1 MLTTNSKGR
10 ILSHT
15 GLHLEPMKRIPWKL
29 LLWLV
34 GLGPLLG
41 LAGLVGL
48 ARLGDLPE
56 TEALAN
62 PKTDFA
68 TRVYSFDGK
77 VLGRYYTENRSDA
90 RFETLPPHL
99 VEALTST
106 EDARFYDHSG
116 IDFIGLARAIAYMGK
131 RGGGSTVTQQLAKL
145 LFTDKYET
153 TSFFERA
160 VLQKPKEWIIASRL
174 ERHYTKEEIVAL
186 YLNRYDFIN
195 QAVGIESAANVYFNK
210 PASELNVQESAML
223 VGMLKNSALY
233 NPLRRP
239 ELVRDRRNVVLAQM
253 VKYDHLEAE
262 TADSLQ
268 ALPLGLQFQRV
279 SHDEGAA
286 PYFRE
291 TLRAELKRML
301 AEKDDDGAYVLAKAD
316 GSAYDIYRDGLR
328 VITTIDS
335 RMQAYAESAVH
346 RHLAGELQES
356 FERDLRERPED
367 VAPFFEDIEP
377 EARQAILD
385 VAMRDSDRYKKGV
398 GKLCPSCNRPGY
410 YIESI
415 VLDDGRDGFKC
426 GSDKGGCGHV
436 WHAHTDKEMRDIF
449 KRPVAMKVFSHQGA
463 VDTVLSPLDSILHR
477 KAILH
482 AGLVS
487 VEPATGHIKA
497 WVGGIDYKH
506 FQYDN
511 VGQSRRQVGSTF
523 KPFVYATALRL
534 GAEPCDEFPNQK
546 TCIDLPRGSD
556 PPRWCPDNSDE
567 DYGEMVTLEYALA
580 NSMNTVTAKLIKDYG
595 TRRVIDL
602 AHALGIESDIPNVPS
617 IALGV
622 AQLTLRELVSANAS
636 LVNHGVYVQPTFIA
650 RIEDRYGNAIY
661 EPNQEIR
668 QGLDDRTAYQVIQMM
683 KGVVD
688 GAWNEEKAKRMG
700 TGIRLRY
707 DSEARD
713 YDGIRA
719 PMAGKTG
726 TTQNNTDGWFMG
738 LTPDL
743 VTGVWVGAQD
753 PTVRF
758 STTRLGQ
765 GANTGLPIYGFF
777 MKDVYADETLAVSQE
792 DFARPESIGGDT
804 LTCREIGELRG
815 PTFDPLDDDDLF
827 N

>member
-1 MLTTNSKGR
+1 
-10 ILSHT
+10 
-15 GLHLEPMKRIPWKL
+15 MKRIPWKL

-48 ARLGDLPE
+48 ARMGDLPE

-106 EDARFYDHSG
+106 EDARFYDHAG

-160 VLQKPKEWIIASRL
+160 VLQKPKEWIIATRL

-253 VKYDHLEAE
+253 VKYDHLEPE
-262 TADSLQ
+262 VADSLQ

-301 AEKDDDGAYVLAKAD
+301 AEKDEDDAYVLAKAD

-356 FERDLRERPED
+356 FERDLRDRPKN

-377 EARQAILD
+377 EARKAIVD

-398 GKLCPSCNRPGY
+398 GKLCPACNRPGY

-415 VLDDGRDGFKC
+415 AMDDGRDGFKC
-426 GSDKGGCGHV
+426 GSEKGGCGHV

-449 KRPVAMKVFSHQGA
+449 KRPVAMKIFSHKGA

-636 LVNHGVYVQPTFIA
+636 LVNQGVYVQPTFIA

-661 EPNQEIR
+661 EPKQEIR

-707 DSEARD
+707 DSDARD

-753 PTVRF
+753 PTVR
-758 STTRLGQ
+758 
-765 GANTGLPIYGFF
+765 
-777 MKDVYADETLAVSQE
+777 
-792 DFARPESIGGDT
+792 
-804 LTCREIGELRG
+804 
-815 PTFDPLDDDDLF
+815 
-827 N
+827 

>member
-1 MLTTNSKGR
+1 
-10 ILSHT
+10 
-15 GLHLEPMKRIPWKL
+15 MKRIPWKL

-48 ARLGDLPE
+48 ARIGDLPQ

-106 EDARFYDHSG
+106 EDARFYDHAG

-160 VLQKPKEWIIASRL
+160 VLQKPKEWIIATRL

-253 VKYDHLEAE
+253 VKYDHLEPE
-262 TADSLQ
+262 VADSLQ

-301 AEKDDDGAYVLAKAD
+301 AAKDEDDAFVLAKAD

-356 FERDLRERPED
+356 FERDLRDRPKN
-367 VAPFFEDIEP
+367 VAPFFEDIDP
-377 EARQAILD
+377 KARQAILD

-398 GKLCPSCNRPGY
+398 GKLCPACNRPGF

-415 VLDDGRDGFKC
+415 VTDDGRDGFKC
-426 GSDKGGCGHV
+426 GSEKGGCGHV
-436 WHAHTDKEMRDIF
+436 WHAHSDKELRDIF

-463 VDTVLSPLDSILHR
+463 VDTVLSPMDSILHR
-477 KAILH
+477 KSILH

-636 LVNHGVYVQPTFIA
+636 LVNQGVYVEPTFIA

-661 EPNQEIR
+661 EPKQDIR

-688 GAWNEEKAKRMG
+688 GAWNEEKEKRMG

-707 DSEARD
+707 DSDARD
-713 YDGIRA
+713 YDGIRV

-758 STTRLGQ
+758 SSTRLGQ

-777 MKDVYADETLAVSQE
+777 MKDVYADESLDVSQA

>member
-1 MLTTNSKGR
+1 
-10 ILSHT
+10 
-15 GLHLEPMKRIPWKL
+15 MKRIPWKL

-41 LAGLVGL
+41 LGGLVML
-48 ARLGDLPE
+48 ARLGELPD

-68 TRVYSFDGK
+68 TRVYSMDGK

-99 VEALTST
+99 VAALVST
-106 EDARFYDHSG
+106 EDARYHEHAG

-131 RGGGSTVTQQLAKL
+131 RGGGSTITQQLAKL
-145 LFTDKYET
+145 LFTDQYET

-174 ERHYTKEEIVAL
+174 ERHYTKEEIIAL

-233 NPLRRP
+233 NPLRRA
-239 ELVRDRRNVVLAQM
+239 ELVQERRNVVLSQM
-253 VKYDHLEAE
+253 AKYGHLAAA

-268 ALPLGLQFQRV
+268 SQPLGLQFQRV

-301 AEKDDDGAYVLAKAD
+301 AEKGEDGNFVLAKAD

-335 RMQAYAESAVH
+335 RMQDHAENAVH
-346 RHLAGELQES
+346 RHLAGELQAS
-356 FERDLRERPED
+356 FERDLSERPDE
-367 VAPFFEDIEP
+367 VAPFFEEIEP
-377 EARQAILD
+377 EARQAIID

-410 YIESI
+410 YIGSTTMAN
-415 VLDDGRDGFKC
+415 GRTGHVC
-426 GSDKGGCGHV
+426 NAEKGGCGHT
-436 WHAHTDKEMRDIF
+436 WLARTDEEMRRVF
-449 KRPVAMKVFSHQGA
+449 EKPVSMKVFSHKGA

-477 KAILH
+477 KTILH

-487 VEPATGHIKA
+487 MEPATGHIKA
-497 WVGGIDYKH
+497 WVGGIDFKH
-506 FQYDN
+506 FKYDN

-546 TCIDLPRGSD
+546 TCIDLPPGSD

-622 AQLTLRELVSANAS
+622 AQLTLRELVCANAS
-636 LVNHGVYVQPTFIA
+636 LVNQGVYVEPTFIA
-650 RIEDRYGNAIY
+650 RIEDRFGNPIY
-661 EPNQEIR
+661 EPVQDIR
-668 QGLDDRTAYQVIQMM
+668 EGLDDRTAYQVIQMM

-688 GAWNEEKAKRMG
+688 GAWNEEKGKKMG
-700 TGIRLRY
+700 TGIRIRY
-707 DSEARD
+707 DSDARD
-713 YDGIRA
+713 YDGIRV

-777 MKDVYADETLAVSQE
+777 MKDVYADESLAVSQE
-792 DFARPESIGGDT
+792 DFLRPESIGGDT
-804 LTCREIGELRG
+804 LTCKEIGELRG

>member
-1 MLTTNSKGR
+1 
-10 ILSHT
+10 
-15 GLHLEPMKRIPWKL
+15 MKRIPWNL

-48 ARLGDLPE
+48 ARMGDLPE

-90 RFETLPPHL
+90 RFETLPSHL

-106 EDARFYDHSG
+106 EDARFYDHAG

-160 VLQKPKEWIIASRL
+160 VLQKPKEWIIATRL

-253 VKYDHLEAE
+253 VKYDHLEPE
-262 TADSLQ
+262 VADSLQ

-301 AEKDDDGAYVLAKAD
+301 AEKDEDDAYVLAKAD

-356 FERDLRERPED
+356 FERDLRDRPKD
-367 VAPFFEDIEP
+367 VAPFFEDIDP

-398 GKLCPSCNRPGY
+398 GKLCPACNRPGY
-410 YIESI
+410 YIASI
-415 VLDDGRDGFKC
+415 VMDDGRDGFKC
-426 GSDKGGCGHV
+426 GSEKGGCGHV

-449 KRPVAMKVFSHQGA
+449 KRPVAMKVFSHQGV
-463 VDTVLSPLDSILHR
+463 VDTLLSPLDSILHR

-636 LVNHGVYVQPTFIA
+636 LVNQGVYVQPTFIA

-661 EPNQEIR
+661 EPKQEIR

-707 DSEARD
+707 DSDARD

-758 STTRLGQ
+758 SSTRLGQ

-777 MKDVYADETLAVSQE
+777 MKDVYADETLAVSQA

>member
-1 MLTTNSKGR
+1 
-10 ILSHT
+10 
-15 GLHLEPMKRIPWKL
+15 MKRIPWKL

-41 LAGLVGL
+41 LAGLVML

-68 TRVYSFDGK
+68 TRVYSMDGK

-90 RFETLPPHL
+90 RFENLPPHL
-99 VEALTST
+99 VDALMST
-106 EDARFYDHSG
+106 EDARFYDHAG
-116 IDFIGLARAIAYMGK
+116 IDFIGLARAIAFMGK

-145 LFTDKYET
+145 LFTDQYET

-174 ERHYTKEEIVAL
+174 ERHYTKQEIIAL
-186 YLNRYDFIN
+186 YFNRYDFIN

-239 ELVRDRRNVVLAQM
+239 ELVQNRRNVVLSQM
-253 VKYDHLEAE
+253 AKYGHLDAAF
-262 TADSLQ
+262 ADSLQ
-268 ALPLGLQFQRV
+268 TQPLGLQFQRV

-291 TLRAELKRML
+291 TLRAKLKKML
-301 AEKDDDGAYVLAKAD
+301 AEKNEDGDHVLAKAD

-335 RMQAYAESAVH
+335 RMQEYAERAVH
-346 RHLAGELQES
+346 RHLAGELQAS
-356 FERDLRERPED
+356 FERDLRDRPEEA
-367 VAPFFEDIEP
+367 APFFEDIEP
-377 EARQAILD
+377 EVRQAIID
-385 VAMRDSDRYKKGV
+385 VAMRDSDRYKKGI
-398 GKLCPSCNRPGY
+398 GKLCPSCNRPGF
-410 YIESI
+410 YITSTT
-415 VLDDGRDGFKC
+415 LADGRAEYQCNGE
-426 GSDKGGCGHV
+426 KGGCGHTWLV
-436 WHAHTDKEMRDIF
+436 RTDKEMRRVFDE
-449 KRPVAMKVFSHQGA
+449 PMAMTVFSHQGA

-487 VEPATGHIKA
+487 MEPTTGHIKA
-497 WVGGIDYKH
+497 WVGGIDFKH

-546 TCIDLPRGSD
+546 TCIDLPPGSD

-602 AHALGIESDIPNVPS
+602 ARALGIKSNIPNVPS

-636 LVNHGVYVQPTFIA
+636 LVNQGVYVEPTFIA
-650 RIEDRYGNAIY
+650 RIEDRFGNPIY
-661 EPNQEIR
+661 EPVQEIR
-668 QGLDDRTAYQVIQMM
+668 QGLDERTAYRVIQMM

-688 GAWNEEKAKRMG
+688 GAWNEEKGKKMG
-700 TGIRLRY
+700 TGIRIRY
-707 DSEARD
+707 DSDARD
-713 YDGIRA
+713 YDGIRV

-777 MKDVYADETLAVSQE
+777 MKDVYADEELGVSQE
-792 DFARPESIGGDT
+792 DFLRPESIGGDT
-804 LTCREIGELRG
+804 LTCKEIGELRG

>member
-1 MLTTNSKGR
+1 
-10 ILSHT
+10 
-15 GLHLEPMKRIPWKL
+15 MKRIPWKL

-48 ARLGDLPE
+48 ARMGDLPE

-99 VEALTST
+99 VDALTST

-145 LFTDKYET
+145 LFTDQYET

-253 VKYDHLEAE
+253 VKYNHLEPEA
-262 TADSLQ
+262 ADSLQ
-268 ALPLGLQFQRV
+268 GLPLGLQFQRV

-301 AEKDDDGAYVLAKAD
+301 ADKDEDGQYVLAKAD

-335 RMQAYAESAVH
+335 RMQAYAENAVH

-356 FERDLRERPED
+356 FELDLRERPEE

-377 EARQAILD
+377 EVRQAIID

-398 GKLCPSCNRPGY
+398 GKLCPACNRPGY

-415 VLDDGRDGFKC
+415 VMNDGHDGFKC
-426 GSDKGGCGHV
+426 GSEKGGAATFGAPTPTRNCG
-436 WHAHTDKEMRDIF
+436 RC
-449 KRPVAMKVFSHQGA
+449 S
-463 VDTVLSPLDSILHR
+463 S
-477 KAILH
+477 
-482 AGLVS
+482 
-487 VEPATGHIKA
+487 
-497 WVGGIDYKH
+497 
-506 FQYDN
+506 
-511 VGQSRRQVGSTF
+511 
-523 KPFVYATALRL
+523 
-534 GAEPCDEFPNQK
+534 
-546 TCIDLPRGSD
+546 
-556 PPRWCPDNSDE
+556 
-567 DYGEMVTLEYALA
+567 
-580 NSMNTVTAKLIKDYG
+580 
-595 TRRVIDL
+595 
-602 AHALGIESDIPNVPS
+602 
-617 IALGV
+617 
-622 AQLTLRELVSANAS
+622 S
-636 LVNHGVYVQPTFIA
+636 LWT
-650 RIEDRYGNAIY
+650 
-661 EPNQEIR
+661 
-668 QGLDDRTAYQVIQMM
+668 
-683 KGVVD
+683 
-688 GAWNEEKAKRMG
+688 
-700 TGIRLRY
+700 
-707 DSEARD
+707 
-713 YDGIRA
+713 
-719 PMAGKTG
+719 
-726 TTQNNTDGWFMG
+726 
-738 LTPDL
+738 
-743 VTGVWVGAQD
+743 
-753 PTVRF
+753 
-758 STTRLGQ
+758 
-765 GANTGLPIYGFF
+765 
-777 MKDVYADETLAVSQE
+777 
-792 DFARPESIGGDT
+792 
-804 LTCREIGELRG
+804 
-815 PTFDPLDDDDLF
+815 
-827 N
+827 

>member
-1 MLTTNSKGR
+1 
-10 ILSHT
+10 
-15 GLHLEPMKRIPWKL
+15 MKRIPWKL

-41 LAGLVGL
+41 LAGLVML

-68 TRVYSFDGK
+68 TRVYSLDGQI
-77 VLGRYYTENRSDA
+77 LGRYYTENRSDA

-99 VEALTST
+99 VEALVST

-116 IDFIGLARAIAYMGK
+116 IDFIGLARAVAFMGK

-195 QAVGIESAANVYFNK
+195 QAVGVESAANVYFNK
-210 PASELNVQESAML
+210 PAQSLNVEESAML

-233 NPLRRP
+233 NPVRRP
-239 ELVRDRRNVVLAQM
+239 ELVQNRRNVVLGQM
-253 VKYDHLEAE
+253 VKYGHLEAAD
-262 TADSLQ
+262 ADSLKS
-268 ALPLGLQFQRV
+268 LPLGLQFQRV

-291 TLRAELKRML
+291 TLRAELKELL
-301 AEKDDDGAYVLAKAD
+301 AEKEESGAYALAKAD
-316 GSAYDIYRDGLR
+316 GSPYDIYRDGLR
-328 VITTIDS
+328 VVTTLDS
-335 RMQAYAESAVH
+335 RMQDHAEKAVH
-346 RHLAGELQES
+346 RHLAGELQAS
-356 FERDLRERPED
+356 FERDIAERPAE
-367 VAPFFEDIEP
+367 VTPFFEEINP

-385 VAMRDSDRYKKGV
+385 VAMRDSDRYKKGI
-398 GKLCPSCNRPGY
+398 GKLCPSCNRPGF
-410 YIESI
+410 YIRPTT
-415 VLDDGRDGFKC
+415 LPDGDSGHLC
-426 GSDKGGCGHV
+426 STEKGGCGHA
-436 WHAHTDKEMRDIF
+436 WRARTDAELRTIF
-449 KRPVAMKVFSHQGA
+449 DRPVPTRVFSHQGD
-463 VDTVLSPLDSILHR
+463 VDTVLSPMDSILHR

-487 VEPATGHIKA
+487 IEPATGHIKA
-497 WVGGIDYKH
+497 WVGGIDFKQ
-506 FQYDN
+506 FKYDN

-546 TCIDLPRGSD
+546 TCIDLPPGSD

-595 TRRVIDL
+595 TKRVIDL
-602 AHALGIESDIPNVPS
+602 AHALGVESRIPNVPS

-636 LVNHGVYVQPTFIA
+636 LVNHGVHVEPTFIA
-650 RIEDRYGNAIY
+650 RIEDRFGNPIY
-661 EPNQEIR
+661 EPVQEIR
-668 QGLDDRTAYQVIQMM
+668 QGLDDRNAYRVLQMM

-688 GAWNEEKAKRMG
+688 GAWNEESQKRRG
-700 TGIRLRY
+700 TGVRLRY
-707 DSEARD
+707 DSDARA
-713 YDGIRA
+713 YDGIRV

-765 GANTGLPIYGFF
+765 GANTALPIYGFF
-777 MKDVYADETLAVSQE
+777 MKDVYADASLEVSQE
-792 DFARPESIGGDT
+792 DFTRPESIGGDT
-804 LTCREIGELRG
+804 LTCKQVAELRG
-815 PTFDPLDDDDLF
+815 PTFDPLDDEDLF

>member
-1 MLTTNSKGR
+1 
-10 ILSHT
+10 
-15 GLHLEPMKRIPWKL
+15 MKRIPWKL

-41 LAGLVGL
+41 LAGLVML

-62 PKTDFA
+62 PKTDLA
-68 TRVYSFDGK
+68 TRVYSMDGK

-90 RFETLPPHL
+90 RFENLPPHL
-99 VEALTST
+99 VNALIST
-106 EDARFYDHSG
+106 EDARFYDHAG
-116 IDFIGLARAIAYMGK
+116 IDFIGLARAIAFMGK

-145 LFTDKYET
+145 LFTDQYET

-174 ERHYTKEEIVAL
+174 ERHYTKQEIIAL
-186 YLNRYDFIN
+186 YFNRYDFIN

-239 ELVRDRRNVVLAQM
+239 ELVQNRRNVVLSQM
-253 VKYDHLEAE
+253 AKYGHLDAAW
-262 TADSLQ
+262 ADSLQ
-268 ALPLGLQFQRV
+268 AQPLGLQFQRV

-291 TLRAELKRML
+291 TLRARLKGML
-301 AEKDDDGAYVLAKAD
+301 AEKDEDGDYVLAKAD

-335 RMQAYAESAVH
+335 RMQGYAENAVH
-346 RHLAGELQES
+346 RHLAGELQAS
-356 FERDLRERPED
+356 FERDLRGRPAE

-377 EARQAILD
+377 EARQAIID
-385 VAMRDSDRYKKGV
+385 VAMRDSDRYKKGI
-398 GKLCPSCNRPGY
+398 GKLCPSCNRPGF
-410 YIESI
+410 YITSTT
-415 VLDDGRDGFKC
+415 LADGRAGHQC
-426 GSDKGGCGHV
+426 TSEKGGCGHT
-436 WHAHTDKEMRDIF
+436 WLARTDQEMRRAFD
-449 KRPVAMKVFSHQGA
+449 KPVPMKVFSHQGA

-497 WVGGIDYKH
+497 WVGGIDFKH

-546 TCIDLPRGSD
+546 TCIDLPPGSD

-636 LVNHGVYVQPTFIA
+636 LVNQGVYVEPTFIA
-650 RIEDRYGNAIY
+650 RIEDRFGNPIY
-661 EPNQEIR
+661 EPVQEIR
-668 QGLDDRTAYQVIQMM
+668 QGLDDRTAYQVLQMM

-688 GAWNEEKAKRMG
+688 GAWNEEKGKKMG
-700 TGIRLRY
+700 TGIRIRY
-707 DSEARD
+707 DSDKRD
-713 YDGIRA
+713 YDGIRV

-777 MKDVYADETLAVSQE
+777 MKDVYADEELAVSQE
-792 DFARPESIGGDT
+792 DFLRPESIGGDT
-804 LTCREIGELRG
+804 LTCKEIGELRG

>member
-1 MLTTNSKGR
+1 
-10 ILSHT
+10 
-15 GLHLEPMKRIPWKL
+15 MKRIPWKL
-29 LLWLV
+29 LFWLV

-41 LAGLVGL
+41 LAGLVML

-68 TRVYSFDGK
+68 TRVYSMDGK

-90 RFETLPPHL
+90 RFENLPPHL
-99 VEALTST
+99 VDALIST
-106 EDARFYDHSG
+106 EDARFYDHAG
-116 IDFIGLARAIAYMGK
+116 IDFIGLARAIAFMGK

-145 LFTDKYET
+145 LFTDQYET

-174 ERHYTKEEIVAL
+174 ERHYTKQEIIAL
-186 YLNRYDFIN
+186 YFNRYDFIN

-239 ELVRDRRNVVLAQM
+239 ELVQNRRNVVLSQM
-253 VKYDHLEAE
+253 VKYGHLDADL
-262 TADSLQ
+262 ADSLQ
-268 ALPLGLQFQRV
+268 AQPLGLQFQRV

-291 TLRAELKRML
+291 TLRAELKEML
-301 AEKDDDGAYVLAKAD
+301 AEKDEDGDYVLAKAD

-335 RMQAYAESAVH
+335 RMQNYAENAVH
-346 RHLAGELQES
+346 RHLAGELQAS
-356 FERDLRERPED
+356 FERDLRDRPAE

-377 EARQAILD
+377 EARQAIID
-385 VAMRDSDRYKKGV
+385 VAMRDSDRYKKGL

-410 YIESI
+410 YITATT
-415 VLDDGRDGFKC
+415 LADGRAGHEC
-426 GSDKGGCGHV
+426 NTEKGGCGHT
-436 WHAHTDKEMRDIF
+436 WTALTDKEMRRVF
-449 KRPVAMKVFSHQGA
+449 AKPAAMKVFSHQGA

-497 WVGGIDYKH
+497 WVGGIDFKH

-546 TCIDLPRGSD
+546 TCIDLPPGSD

-636 LVNHGVYVQPTFIA
+636 LVNQGVYVEPTFIA
-650 RIEDRYGNAIY
+650 RIEDRFGNPIY
-661 EPNQEIR
+661 EPVQEIR

-688 GAWNEEKAKRMG
+688 GAWNEEKGKKMG
-700 TGIRLRY
+700 TGIRIRY
-707 DSEARD
+707 DSDKRD
-713 YDGIRA
+713 YDGIRV

-777 MKDVYADETLAVSQE
+777 MKDVYADEELAVSQE
-792 DFARPESIGGDT
+792 DFLRPESIGGDT
-804 LTCREIGELRG
+804 LTCKEIGELRG

>member
-1 MLTTNSKGR
+1 
-10 ILSHT
+10 
-15 GLHLEPMKRIPWKL
+15 MKRIPWKL

-41 LAGLVGL
+41 LGALVML

-68 TRVYSFDGK
+68 TRVYSMDGK

-90 RFETLPPHL
+90 RYESLPPHL
-99 VEALTST
+99 VDALVST
-106 EDARFYDHSG
+106 EDARFYNHAG
-116 IDFIGLARAIAYMGK
+116 IDFIGLARAIAFMGK

-145 LFTDKYET
+145 LFTDQYET

-174 ERHYTKEEIVAL
+174 ERHYTKQEIIAL

-210 PASELNVQESAML
+210 PASDLNVQESAML
-223 VGMLKNSALY
+223 VGMLKNSALF

-239 ELVRDRRNVVLAQM
+239 ELVQNRRNVVLSQM
-253 VKYDHLEAE
+253 AKYGHLAD
-262 TADSLQ
+262 AVSDSLQ

-291 TLRAELKRML
+291 TLRAELKEML
-301 AEKDDDGAYVLAKAD
+301 AEKDANGKYVLAKAD

-335 RMQAYAESAVH
+335 RMQAYAENAVH
-346 RHLAGELQES
+346 RHLADELQAS
-356 FERDLRERPED
+356 FERDLRDRPKN
-367 VAPFFEDIEP
+367 VAPFFEDIDP
-377 EARQAILD
+377 DARQAILD

-398 GKLCPSCNRPGY
+398 GKLCPSCNRPGF
-410 YIESI
+410 YITSTTLE
-415 VLDDGRDGFKC
+415 DGRSGHEC
-426 GSDKGGCGHV
+426 NGEKGGCGHT
-436 WHAHTDKEMRDIF
+436 WLAQSDKELRGVF
-449 KRPVAMKVFSHQGA
+449 KEPVAMKVFSHRGA
-463 VDTVLSPLDSILHR
+463 VDTVLSPMDSILHR

-487 VEPATGHIKA
+487 MEPATGHIKA
-497 WVGGIDYKH
+497 WVGGIDFKH

-546 TCIDLPRGSD
+546 TCIDLPPGSD

-567 DYGEMVTLEYALA
+567 EYGEMVTLEYALA

-622 AQLTLRELVSANAS
+622 AQLTLRELVSANSS
-636 LVNHGVYVQPTFIA
+636 LVNQGVYVEPTFIA
-650 RIEDRYGNAIY
+650 RIEDRFGNPIY
-661 EPNQEIR
+661 EPVQEIR
-668 QGLDDRTAYQVIQMM
+668 QGLDDRTAYRVVQMM

-688 GAWNEEKAKRMG
+688 GAWNEEKGKKMG
-700 TGIRLRY
+700 TGIRIRY
-707 DSEARD
+707 DSDKRD
-713 YDGIRA
+713 YDGIRV

-777 MKDVYADETLAVSQE
+777 MKDVYADESLAVSQE
-792 DFARPESIGGDT
+792 DFTRPESIGGDT
-804 LTCREIGELRG
+804 LTCKEIGELRG

>member
-1 MLTTNSKGR
+1 
-10 ILSHT
+10 
-15 GLHLEPMKRIPWKL
+15 MKRIPWKL

-48 ARLGDLPE
+48 ARMGDLPE

-68 TRVYSFDGK
+68 TRVYYFDGK

-106 EDARFYDHSG
+106 EDARFYDHAG

-160 VLQKPKEWIIASRL
+160 VLQKPKEWIIATRL

-253 VKYDHLEAE
+253 VKYDHLEPE
-262 TADSLQ
+262 VADSLQ

-301 AEKDDDGAYVLAKAD
+301 AEKDEDDAYVLAKAD

-356 FERDLRERPED
+356 FERDLRDRPKD
-367 VAPFFEDIEP
+367 VATFFEDIDP

-398 GKLCPSCNRPGY
+398 GKLCPACNRPGY
-410 YIESI
+410 YIASI
-415 VLDDGRDGFKC
+415 VMDDGRDGFKC
-426 GSDKGGCGHV
+426 GSEKGGCGHV

-449 KRPVAMKVFSHQGA
+449 KRPVAMKVFTHQGA

-636 LVNHGVYVQPTFIA
+636 LVNQGVYVQPTFIA

-661 EPNQEIR
+661 EPKQEIR

-707 DSEARD
+707 DSDARD

-777 MKDVYADETLAVSQE
+777 MKDVYADETLAVSQA

>member
-1 MLTTNSKGR
+1 
-10 ILSHT
+10 
-15 GLHLEPMKRIPWKL
+15 MKRIPWKL

-48 ARLGDLPE
+48 ARMGDLPE

-99 VEALTST
+99 VDALTST

-145 LFTDKYET
+145 LFTDQYET

-253 VKYDHLEAE
+253 VKYNHLEPEA
-262 TADSLQ
+262 ADSLQ
-268 ALPLGLQFQRV
+268 GLPLGLQFQRV

-301 AEKDDDGAYVLAKAD
+301 ADKDEDGQYVLAKAD

-335 RMQAYAESAVH
+335 RMQAYAENAVH

-356 FERDLRERPED
+356 FELDLRERPEE

-377 EARQAILD
+377 EVRQAIID

-398 GKLCPSCNRPGY
+398 GKLCPACNRPGY

-415 VLDDGRDGFKC
+415 VIDDGHDGFKC

-436 WHAHTDKEMRDIF
+436 WRAHTDKELREMF
-449 KRPVAMKVFSHQGA
+449 KQPVDMKVFSHQGA

-534 GAEPCDEFPNQK
+534 GADPCDEFPNQK

-636 LVNHGVYVQPTFIA
+636 FVNQGVYVEPTFIA

-661 EPNQEIR
+661 EPKQEIR
-668 QGLDDRTAYQVIQMM
+668 QGLDDRTAYQVVQMM

-688 GAWNEEKAKRMG
+688 GAWNEEKAKKMG
-700 TGIRLRY
+700 TGIRIRY
-707 DSEARD
+707 DSDARD

-777 MKDVYADETLAVSQE
+777 MKDVYADESLAISQE
-792 DFARPESIGGDT
+792 DFARPESVGGDT

>member
-1 MLTTNSKGR
+1 
-10 ILSHT
+10 
-15 GLHLEPMKRIPWKL
+15 MKRIPWKL

-48 ARLGDLPE
+48 ARMGDLPE

-99 VEALTST
+99 VDALTST

-253 VKYDHLEAE
+253 VKYNHLEPQL
-262 TADSLQ
+262 ADSLQ
-268 ALPLGLQFQRV
+268 GLPLGLQFQRV

-301 AEKDDDGAYVLAKAD
+301 ADKDEDGQYVLAKAD

-335 RMQAYAESAVH
+335 RMQAYAENAVH

-356 FERDLRERPED
+356 FELDLRERPEE

-377 EARQAILD
+377 EVRQAIID

-398 GKLCPSCNRPGY
+398 GKLCPACNRPGY

-415 VLDDGRDGFKC
+415 VMNDGHDGFKC

-436 WHAHTDKEMRDIF
+436 WRAHTDKELREMF
-449 KRPVAMKVFSHQGA
+449 KQPVDMKVFSHQGA

-534 GAEPCDEFPNQK
+534 GADPCDEFPNQK

-636 LVNHGVYVQPTFIA
+636 FVNQGVYVEPTFIA

-661 EPNQEIR
+661 EPKQEIR
-668 QGLDDRTAYQVIQMM
+668 QGLDDRTAYQVVQMM

-688 GAWNEEKAKRMG
+688 GAWNEEKAKKMG
-700 TGIRLRY
+700 TGIRIRY
-707 DSEARD
+707 DSDARD

-777 MKDVYADETLAVSQE
+777 MKDVYADESLAISQE

>member
-1 MLTTNSKGR
+1 
-10 ILSHT
+10 
-15 GLHLEPMKRIPWKL
+15 MKRIPWKL

-41 LAGLVGL
+41 LAGLVML

-68 TRVYSFDGK
+68 TRVYSMDGK

-90 RFETLPPHL
+90 RFENLPPHL
-99 VEALTST
+99 VDALMST
-106 EDARFYDHSG
+106 EDARFYDHAG
-116 IDFIGLARAIAYMGK
+116 IDFIGLARAIAFMGK

-145 LFTDKYET
+145 LFTDQYET

-174 ERHYTKEEIVAL
+174 ERHYTKQEIIAL
-186 YLNRYDFIN
+186 YFNRYDFIN

-239 ELVRDRRNVVLAQM
+239 ELVQNRRNVVLSQM
-253 VKYDHLEAE
+253 AKYGHLDAAF
-262 TADSLQ
+262 ADSLQ
-268 ALPLGLQFQRV
+268 TQPLGLQFQRV

-291 TLRAELKRML
+291 TLRAKLKKML
-301 AEKDDDGAYVLAKAD
+301 AEKNEDGDHVLAKAD

-335 RMQAYAESAVH
+335 RMQEYAERAVH
-346 RHLAGELQES
+346 RHLAGELQAS
-356 FERDLRERPED
+356 FERDLRDRPEEA
-367 VAPFFEDIEP
+367 APFFEDIEP
-377 EARQAILD
+377 EVRQAIID
-385 VAMRDSDRYKKGV
+385 VAMRDSDRYKKGI
-398 GKLCPSCNRPGY
+398 GKLCPSCNRPGF
-410 YIESI
+410 YITSTT
-415 VLDDGRDGFKC
+415 LADGRAGYQC
-426 GSDKGGCGHV
+426 NGEKGGCGHT
-436 WHAHTDKEMRDIF
+436 WLARTDKEMRRVFDE
-449 KRPVAMKVFSHQGA
+449 PMAMTVFSHQGA

-487 VEPATGHIKA
+487 MEPATGHIKA
-497 WVGGIDYKH
+497 WVGGIDFKH

-546 TCIDLPRGSD
+546 TCIDLPPGSD

-602 AHALGIESDIPNVPS
+602 ARALGIKSNIPNVPS

-636 LVNHGVYVQPTFIA
+636 LVNQGVYVEPTFIA
-650 RIEDRYGNAIY
+650 RIEDRFGNPIY
-661 EPNQEIR
+661 EPVQEIR
-668 QGLDDRTAYQVIQMM
+668 QGLDERTAYRVIQMM

-688 GAWNEEKAKRMG
+688 GAWNEEKGKKMG
-700 TGIRLRY
+700 TGIRIRY
-707 DSEARD
+707 DSDARD
-713 YDGIRA
+713 YDGIRV

-777 MKDVYADETLAVSQE
+777 MKDVYADEELGVSQE
-792 DFARPESIGGDT
+792 DFLRPESIGGDT
-804 LTCREIGELRG
+804 LTCKEIGELRG

>member
-1 MLTTNSKGR
+1 
-10 ILSHT
+10 
-15 GLHLEPMKRIPWKL
+15 MKRIPWKL

-41 LAGLVGL
+41 LAGLVML

-68 TRVYSFDGK
+68 TRVYSLDGQI
-77 VLGRYYTENRSDA
+77 LGRYYTENRSDA

-99 VEALTST
+99 VEALVST

-116 IDFIGLARAIAYMGK
+116 IDFIGLARAIAFMGK

-195 QAVGIESAANVYFNK
+195 QAVGVESAANVYFNK
-210 PASELNVQESAML
+210 PAQSLNVEESEML

-233 NPLRRP
+233 NPVRRP
-239 ELVRDRRNVVLAQM
+239 ELVQNRRNVVLGQM
-253 VKYDHLEAE
+253 VKYGHLDAAD
-262 TADSLQ
+262 ADSLKS
-268 ALPLGLQFQRV
+268 LPLGLQFQRV

-291 TLRAELKRML
+291 TLRAELKELL
-301 AEKDDDGAYVLAKAD
+301 AEKEESGAYALAKAD
-316 GSAYDIYRDGLR
+316 GSPYDIYRDGLR
-328 VITTIDS
+328 VVTTLDS
-335 RMQAYAESAVH
+335 RMQDHAEKAVH
-346 RHLAGELQES
+346 RHLAGELQAS
-356 FERDLRERPED
+356 FERDIAERPAE
-367 VAPFFEDIEP
+367 VTPFFEEINP

-385 VAMRDSDRYKKGV
+385 VAMRDSDRYKKGI
-398 GKLCPSCNRPGY
+398 GKLCPSCNRPGF
-410 YIESI
+410 YIRPTT
-415 VLDDGRDGFKC
+415 LPDGASGHLC
-426 GSDKGGCGHV
+426 STEKGGCGHA
-436 WHAHTDKEMRDIF
+436 WRARTDAELRSIF
-449 KRPVAMKVFSHQGA
+449 DRPVPTRVFSHQGD
-463 VDTVLSPLDSILHR
+463 VDTVLSPMDSILHR

-487 VEPATGHIKA
+487 IEPATGHIKA
-497 WVGGIDYKH
+497 WVGGIDFKQ
-506 FQYDN
+506 FKYDN

-546 TCIDLPRGSD
+546 TCIDLPPGSD

-595 TRRVIDL
+595 TKRVIDL
-602 AHALGIESDIPNVPS
+602 AHALGVESRIPNVPS

-636 LVNHGVYVQPTFIA
+636 LVNHGVHVEPTFIA
-650 RIEDRYGNAIY
+650 RIEDRFGNPIY
-661 EPNQEIR
+661 EPVQEIR
-668 QGLDDRTAYQVIQMM
+668 QGLDDRNAYRVLQMM

-688 GAWNEEKAKRMG
+688 GAWNEESQKRRG
-700 TGIRLRY
+700 TGVRLRY
-707 DSEARD
+707 DSDARA
-713 YDGIRA
+713 YDGIRV

-765 GANTGLPIYGFF
+765 GANTALPIYGFF
-777 MKDVYADETLAVSQE
+777 MKDVYADASLEVSQE
-792 DFARPESIGGDT
+792 DFTRPESIGGDT
-804 LTCREIGELRG
+804 LTCKQVAELRG
-815 PTFDPLDDDDLF
+815 PTFDPLDDEDLF

>member
-1 MLTTNSKGR
+1 
-10 ILSHT
+10 
-15 GLHLEPMKRIPWKL
+15 MKRIPWKL

-48 ARLGDLPE
+48 ARMGDLPE

-106 EDARFYDHSG
+106 EDARFYDHAG

-160 VLQKPKEWIIASRL
+160 VLQKPKEWIIATRL

-253 VKYDHLEAE
+253 VKYDHLEPAV
-262 TADSLQ
+262 ADSLQ

-291 TLRAELKRML
+291 TLRAELKKML
-301 AEKDDDGAYVLAKAD
+301 AEKDDDDAYVLAKAD

-377 EARQAILD
+377 ETRQAILD

-398 GKLCPSCNRPGY
+398 GKLCPACNRPGY

-415 VLDDGRDGFKC
+415 VMDDGRDGFKC
-426 GSDKGGCGHV
+426 GSEKGGCGHV

-449 KRPVAMKVFSHQGA
+449 KRPVDMKVFSHQGA

-636 LVNHGVYVQPTFIA
+636 LVNQGVYVEPTFIA

-661 EPNQEIR
+661 EPKQEIR

-688 GAWNEEKAKRMG
+688 GAWNEEKEKRMG

-707 DSEARD
+707 DSDARD

>member
-1 MLTTNSKGR
+1 
-10 ILSHT
+10 
-15 GLHLEPMKRIPWKL
+15 MKRIPWKL

-41 LAGLVGL
+41 LAGLVML

-68 TRVYSFDGK
+68 TRVYSMDGK

-90 RFETLPPHL
+90 RFENLPPHL
-99 VEALTST
+99 VDALMST
-106 EDARFYDHSG
+106 EDARFYDHAG
-116 IDFIGLARAIAYMGK
+116 IDFIGLARAIAFMGK

-145 LFTDKYET
+145 LFTDQYET

-174 ERHYTKEEIVAL
+174 ERHYTKQEIIAL
-186 YLNRYDFIN
+186 YFNRYDFIN

-239 ELVRDRRNVVLAQM
+239 ELVQNRRNVVLSQM
-253 VKYDHLEAE
+253 AKYGHLDAAF
-262 TADSLQ
+262 ADSLQ
-268 ALPLGLQFQRV
+268 TQPLGLQFQRV

-291 TLRAELKRML
+291 TLRAKLKKML
-301 AEKDDDGAYVLAKAD
+301 AEKNEDGDHVLAKAD

-335 RMQAYAESAVH
+335 RMQEYAERAVH
-346 RHLAGELQES
+346 RHLAGELQAS
-356 FERDLRERPED
+356 FERDLRDRPEEA
-367 VAPFFEDIEP
+367 APFFEDIEP
-377 EARQAILD
+377 EVRQAIID
-385 VAMRDSDRYKKGV
+385 VAMRDSDRYKKGI
-398 GKLCPSCNRPGY
+398 GKLCPSCNRPGF
-410 YIESI
+410 YITSTT
-415 VLDDGRDGFKC
+415 LADGRAGYQC
-426 GSDKGGCGHV
+426 NGEKGGCGHT
-436 WHAHTDKEMRDIF
+436 WLARTDKEMRRVFDE
-449 KRPVAMKVFSHQGA
+449 PMAMTVFSHQGA

-487 VEPATGHIKA
+487 MEPTTGHIKA
-497 WVGGIDYKH
+497 WVGGIDFKH

-546 TCIDLPRGSD
+546 TCIDLPPGSD

-602 AHALGIESDIPNVPS
+602 ARALGIKSNIPNVPS

-636 LVNHGVYVQPTFIA
+636 LVNQGVYVEPTFIA
-650 RIEDRYGNAIY
+650 RIEDRFGNPIY
-661 EPNQEIR
+661 EPVQEIR
-668 QGLDDRTAYQVIQMM
+668 QGLDERTAYRVIQMM

-688 GAWNEEKAKRMG
+688 GAWNEEKGKKMG
-700 TGIRLRY
+700 TGIRIRY
-707 DSEARD
+707 DSDARD
-713 YDGIRA
+713 YDGIRV

-777 MKDVYADETLAVSQE
+777 MKDVYADEELAVSQE
-792 DFARPESIGGDT
+792 DFLRPESIGGDT
-804 LTCREIGELRG
+804 LTCKEIGELRG

>member
-1 MLTTNSKGR
+1 
-10 ILSHT
+10 
-15 GLHLEPMKRIPWKL
+15 MKRIPWTL
-29 LLWLV
+29 LLWVV
-34 GLGPLLG
+34 GMGPLLG
-41 LAGLVGL
+41 LAGLVVM
-48 ARLGDLPE
+48 ARMGDLPE

-68 TRVYSFDGK
+68 TRVYSIEGK

-90 RFETLPPHL
+90 RFEALPPHL
-99 VEALTST
+99 VDALTST
-106 EDARFYDHSG
+106 EDARFYEHAG
-116 IDFIGLARAIAYMGK
+116 IDFIGLARAIAFMGK

-160 VLQKPKEWIIASRL
+160 VLQKPKEWIIATRL
-174 ERHYTKEEIVAL
+174 ERHYTKQEIVAL
-186 YLNRYDFIN
+186 YFNRYDFIN
-195 QAVGIESAANVYFNK
+195 QAVGVESAANVYFNK
-210 PASELNVQESAML
+210 SASDLNVQESAML

-239 ELVRDRRNVVLAQM
+239 ELVQGRRNVVLGQM
-253 VKYDHLEAE
+253 VKYGHLEPAL
-262 TADSLQ
+262 ADSLKD
-268 ALPLGLQFQRV
+268 LPLGLRFQRV

-301 AEKDDDGAYVLAKAD
+301 AEKDADGNHVLAKAD

-328 VITTIDS
+328 VVTTIDS
-335 RMQAYAESAVH
+335 RMQDYAEQAVH
-346 RHLAGELQES
+346 RHLAGELQAS
-356 FERDLRERPED
+356 FERDLRDRPKE
-367 VAPFFEDIEP
+367 VAPFFEDINP

-385 VAMRDSDRYKKGV
+385 VAMRDADRYKIGI
-398 GKLCPSCNRPGY
+398 GKLCPSCNRPGF
-410 YIESI
+410 YIKSTTLE
-415 VLDDGRDGFKC
+415 DGRDGHVC
-426 GSDKGGCGHV
+426 SGEKGGCGHT
-436 WHAHTDKEMRDIF
+436 WLARTDEEMRRLF
-449 KRPVAMKVFSHQGA
+449 TEPVTMKVFSHQGA
-463 VDTVLSPLDSILHR
+463 VDTVLSPMDSILHR

-497 WVGGIDYKH
+497 WVGGIDFKH

-546 TCIDLPRGSD
+546 TCIDLPPGSD
-556 PPRWCPDNSDE
+556 PPRWCPDNSSE
-567 DYGEMVTLEYALA
+567 EYGEMVTLEYALA

-595 TRRVIDL
+595 TKRVIDL

-636 LVNHGVYVQPTFIA
+636 IVNHGVYVEPTFIA
-650 RIEDRYGNAIY
+650 RIEDRFGNPVY
-661 EPNQEIR
+661 EPQQEIR
-668 QGLDDRTAYQVIQMM
+668 QGLDDRTAHRVVQMM

-688 GAWNEEKAKRMG
+688 GAWNEESQKRMG

-707 DSEARD
+707 DSDARD
-713 YDGIRA
+713 YDGLRV

-765 GANTGLPIYGFF
+765 GANTALPIYGFF
-777 MKDVYADETLAVSQE
+777 MKDVYADSTLAVSQE
-792 DFARPESIGGDT
+792 DFLRPESIGGDT
-804 LTCREIGELRG
+804 LTCREVSELRG

>member
-1 MLTTNSKGR
+1 
-10 ILSHT
+10 
-15 GLHLEPMKRIPWKL
+15 MKRIPWKL

-48 ARLGDLPE
+48 ARMGDLPQ

-106 EDARFYDHSG
+106 EDARFYDHAG

-160 VLQKPKEWIIASRL
+160 VLQKPKEWIIATRL

-253 VKYDHLEAE
+253 VKYDHLEPE
-262 TADSLQ
+262 VADSLQ

-301 AEKDDDGAYVLAKAD
+301 AAKDEDDAFVLAKAD

-356 FERDLRERPED
+356 FERDLRDRPKN
-367 VAPFFEDIEP
+367 VAPFFEDIDP
-377 EARQAILD
+377 KARQAILD

-398 GKLCPSCNRPGY
+398 GKLCPACNRPGF

-415 VLDDGRDGFKC
+415 VTDDGRDGFKC
-426 GSDKGGCGHV
+426 GSEKGGCGHV
-436 WHAHTDKEMRDIF
+436 WHAHSDKELRDIF

-463 VDTVLSPLDSILHR
+463 VDTVLSPMDSILHR
-477 KAILH
+477 KSILH

-636 LVNHGVYVQPTFIA
+636 LVNQGVYVEPTFIA

-661 EPNQEIR
+661 EPKQDIR

-688 GAWNEEKAKRMG
+688 GAWNEEKEKRMG

-707 DSEARD
+707 DSDARE
-713 YDGIRA
+713 YDGIRV

-758 STTRLGQ
+758 SSTRLGQ

-777 MKDVYADETLAVSQE
+777 MKDVYADESLDVSQA

>member
-1 MLTTNSKGR
+1 
-10 ILSHT
+10 
-15 GLHLEPMKRIPWKL
+15 MKRIPWKL
-29 LLWLV
+29 VLWLI
-34 GLGPLLG
+34 GLGPLMGLG
-41 LAGLVGL
+41 GLVLL

-68 TRVYSFDGK
+68 TRVYSMDGK
-77 VLGRYYTENRSDA
+77 VLGSYYTENRSDA
-90 RFETLPPHL
+90 RYESLPSHL
-99 VEALTST
+99 VDALVST

-116 IDFIGLARAIAYMGK
+116 IDFIGLARAIVFMGK

-145 LFTDKYET
+145 LFTDQYET

-160 VLQKPKEWIIASRL
+160 VLQKPKEWIIAARL
-174 ERHYTKEEIVAL
+174 ERHYTKEEIIAL

-195 QAVGIESAANVYFNK
+195 QAVGIESAANVYFGK
-210 PASELNVQESAML
+210 QASQLNVQESAML

-233 NPLRRP
+233 NPLRRA
-239 ELVRDRRNVVLAQM
+239 EMVKDRRNVVLSQM
-253 VKYDHLEAE
+253 AKYGHLDEA
-262 TADSLQ
+262 ARDSLQ
-268 ALPLGLQFQRV
+268 ALPLGLNFQRV
-279 SHDEGAA
+279 SHDAGAA

-291 TLRAELKRML
+291 TLRAELKKL
-301 AEKDDDGAYVLAKAD
+301 LSEKDASGKYKLAKAD

-328 VITTIDS
+328 IITTIDS
-335 RMQAYAESAVH
+335 RMQRYAEEAVH
-346 RHLAGELQES
+346 DHLGGELQAS
-356 FERDLRERPED
+356 FERDMRNRKGT
-367 VAPFFEDIEP
+367 APFYRDIKP
-377 EARQAILD
+377 EARQAIID

-398 GKLCPSCNRPGY
+398 GDLCPSCNRPGF
-410 YIESI
+410 YIAKMKLSNG
-415 VLDDGRDGFKC
+415 DSGHQCDGE
-426 GSDKGGCGHV
+426 KGGCGHA
-436 WHAHTDKEMRDIF
+436 WPAKTDKELRAEF
-449 KRPVAMKVFSHQGA
+449 NKPVAMSVFSHQGA

-477 KAILH
+477 KSILH

-487 VEPATGHIKA
+487 MEPSTGHIKA

-506 FQYDN
+506 FKYDN
-511 VGQSRRQVGSTF
+511 AGQSRRQVGSTF
-523 KPFVYATALRL
+523 KPFVYATALRM
-534 GAEPCDEFPNQK
+534 GAQPCDEFPNQK

-567 DYGEMVTLEYALA
+567 EYGEMVTLEYALA

-636 LVNHGVYVQPTFIA
+636 LVNHGVYVEPTFIA
-650 RIEDRYGNAIY
+650 RIEDRYGNPVY
-661 EPNQEIR
+661 EPEQEIR
-668 QGLDDRTAYQVIQMM
+668 QGLDERTAYQVVQMM

-688 GAWNEEKAKRMG
+688 GAWNEEKGKTRG
-700 TGIRLRY
+700 TGIRIRY
-707 DSEARD
+707 DSEKRK
-713 YDGIRA
+713 YDGIKV

-743 VTGVWVGAQD
+743 VTGVWVGAAD

-758 STTRLGQ
+758 STTSLGQ
-765 GANTGLPIYGFF
+765 GANTGLPIYGFY
-777 MKDVYADETLAVSQE
+777 MKDVYADKSLDISQG
-792 DFARPESIGGDT
+792 DFRRPPSVTGDT
-804 LTCREIGELRG
+804 LTCKEIAELRG

-827 N
+827 D

>member
-1 MLTTNSKGR
+1 
-10 ILSHT
+10 
-15 GLHLEPMKRIPWKL
+15 MKRIPWKL

-41 LAGLVGL
+41 LAGLVLL
-48 ARLGDLPE
+48 AMAGDLPD

-62 PKTDFA
+62 PKTDLA
-68 TRVYSFDGK
+68 TRVYSMDGK

-90 RFETLPPHL
+90 RFEALPPHL
-99 VEALTST
+99 VDALLAT
-106 EDARFYDHSG
+106 EDARYYSHSG
-116 IDFIGLARAIAYMGK
+116 VDFIGLARAIAYMGK

-210 PASELNVQESAML
+210 GASDLNVQESAML

-239 ELVRDRRNVVLAQM
+239 EVVLDRRNVVLAQM
-253 VKYDHLEAE
+253 AKYGHLEPTE
-262 TADSLQ
+262 TDSLQ

-291 TLRAELKRML
+291 TLRASLKELL
-301 AEKDDDGAYVLAKAD
+301 NEKDKDGSFVLAKAD
-316 GSAYDIYRDGLR
+316 GSPYDIYRDGLR
-328 VITTIDS
+328 IITTIDS
-335 RMQAYAESAVH
+335 RMQGYAENAVH
-346 RHLAGELQES
+346 HHLAGELQAS
-356 FERDLRERPED
+356 FERDLRDRPEE
-367 VAPFFEDIEP
+367 VAPFFEEIDP
-377 EARQAILD
+377 EARQAIID
-385 VAMRDSDRYKKGV
+385 VAMRDSDRYKKGI
-398 GKLCPSCNRPGY
+398 GKLCPSCNRPGF
-410 YIESI
+410 YITPHR
-415 VLDDGRDGFKC
+415 LADDRDGHLC
-426 GSDKGGCGHV
+426 NGEKGGCGHT
-436 WHAHTDKEMRDIF
+436 WLAKTDEEMREAFDV
-449 KRPVAMKVFSHQGA
+449 PVAMKVFSHRGA
-463 VDTVLSPLDSILHR
+463 VDTVLSPMDSILHR
-477 KAILH
+477 KTILH

-487 VEPATGHIKA
+487 IEPATGYVKA
-497 WVGGIDYKH
+497 WVGGIDFKH

-546 TCIDLPRGSD
+546 TCIDLPPGSD

-567 DYGEMVTLEYALA
+567 DYGEIVTLEYALA

-595 TRRVIDL
+595 TKRVIDL

-622 AQLTLRELVSANAS
+622 AQLTLQELVSANAA
-636 LVNHGVYVQPTFIA
+636 LVNHGVHVEPTYIA
-650 RIEDRYGNAIY
+650 RIEDRFGNPIY
-661 EPNQEIR
+661 EPLQEIR
-668 QGLDDRTAYQVIQMM
+668 EGLDDRTAYRVIQMM

-688 GAWNEEKAKRMG
+688 GAWNEETGTTMG

-707 DSEARD
+707 NSDKRD

-738 LTPDL
+738 LTPEL

-765 GANTGLPIYGFF
+765 GANTALPIYGFF
-777 MKDVYADETLAVSQE
+777 MKDVYADESLAVSQE
-792 DFARPESIGGDT
+792 DFVRPESIAGDT
-804 LTCREIGELRG
+804 LTCKQIAALRG

-827 N
+827 D

>member
-1 MLTTNSKGR
+1 
-10 ILSHT
+10 
-15 GLHLEPMKRIPWKL
+15 MKRIPWKL

-48 ARLGDLPE
+48 ARMGDLPE

-106 EDARFYDHSG
+106 EDARFYDHAG

-160 VLQKPKEWIIASRL
+160 VLQKPKEWIIATRL

-253 VKYDHLEAE
+253 VKYDHLEPE
-262 TADSLQ
+262 VADSLQ

-301 AEKDDDGAYVLAKAD
+301 AEKDEDDAYVLAKAD

-356 FERDLRERPED
+356 FERDLRDRPKD
-367 VAPFFEDIEP
+367 VAPFFEDIDP
-377 EARQAILD
+377 EARKAILD

-398 GKLCPSCNRPGY
+398 GKLCPACNRPGY

-415 VLDDGRDGFKC
+415 VTYDGRDGFKC
-426 GSDKGGCGHV
+426 GSEKGGCGHV
-436 WHAHTDKEMRDIF
+436 WYAHTDKEMRDIF
-449 KRPVAMKVFSHQGA
+449 EQPVAMKVFSHQGA

-636 LVNHGVYVQPTFIA
+636 LVNQGVYVQPTFIA

-661 EPNQEIR
+661 EPKQEIR

-683 KGVVD
+683 KGVVN

-707 DSEARD
+707 DSDARD

-758 STTRLGQ
+758 SSTRLGQ

-777 MKDVYADETLAVSQE
+777 MKDVYADETLAVSQA

>member
-1 MLTTNSKGR
+1 
-10 ILSHT
+10 
-15 GLHLEPMKRIPWKL
+15 MKRIPWKL

-48 ARLGDLPE
+48 ARMGDLPE

-99 VEALTST
+99 VDALTST

-253 VKYDHLEAE
+253 VKYNHLEPQL
-262 TADSLQ
+262 ADSLQ
-268 ALPLGLQFQRV
+268 GLPLGLQFQRV

-301 AEKDDDGAYVLAKAD
+301 ADKDEDGQYVLAKAD

-335 RMQAYAESAVH
+335 RMQAYAENAVH

-356 FERDLRERPED
+356 FELDLRERPEE

-377 EARQAILD
+377 EVRQAIID

-398 GKLCPSCNRPGY
+398 GKLCPACNRPGY

-415 VLDDGRDGFKC
+415 VMNDGHDGFKC

-436 WHAHTDKEMRDIF
+436 WRAHTDKELREMF
-449 KRPVAMKVFSHQGA
+449 KQPVDMKVFSHQGA

-534 GAEPCDEFPNQK
+534 GADPCDEFPNQK

-556 PPRWCPDNSDE
+556 PRAGVRTTATRITGRWS
-567 DYGEMVTLEYALA
+567 LW
-580 NSMNTVTAKLIKDYG
+580 NT
-595 TRRVIDL
+595 
-602 AHALGIESDIPNVPS
+602 PW
-617 IALGV
+617 
-622 AQLTLRELVSANAS
+622 
-636 LVNHGVYVQPTFIA
+636 PT
-650 RIEDRYGNAIY
+650 
-661 EPNQEIR
+661 P
-668 QGLDDRTAYQVIQMM
+668 
-683 KGVVD
+683 
-688 GAWNEEKAKRMG
+688 
-700 TGIRLRY
+700 
-707 DSEARD
+707 
-713 YDGIRA
+713 
-719 PMAGKTG
+719 
-726 TTQNNTDGWFMG
+726 
-738 LTPDL
+738 
-743 VTGVWVGAQD
+743 
-753 PTVRF
+753 
-758 STTRLGQ
+758 
-765 GANTGLPIYGFF
+765 
-777 MKDVYADETLAVSQE
+777 
-792 DFARPESIGGDT
+792 
-804 LTCREIGELRG
+804 
-815 PTFDPLDDDDLF
+815 
-827 N
+827 

>member
-1 MLTTNSKGR
+1 
-10 ILSHT
+10 
-15 GLHLEPMKRIPWKL
+15 MKRIPWKL

-41 LAGLVGL
+41 LGGLVML
-48 ARLGDLPE
+48 ARLGELPD

-68 TRVYSFDGK
+68 TRVYSMDGK

-99 VEALTST
+99 VEALIST
-106 EDARFYDHSG
+106 EDARYHEHAG

-131 RGGGSTVTQQLAKL
+131 RGGGSTITQQLAKL
-145 LFTDKYET
+145 LFTDQYET

-174 ERHYTKEEIVAL
+174 ERHYTKEEIIAL

-239 ELVRDRRNVVLAQM
+239 ELVQERRNVVLSQM
-253 VKYDHLEAE
+253 AKYGHLAAA

-268 ALPLGLQFQRV
+268 SQPLGLQFQRV

-301 AEKDDDGAYVLAKAD
+301 AEKGDDGNFVLAKAD

-335 RMQAYAESAVH
+335 RMQSYAENAVH
-346 RHLAGELQES
+346 RHLAGELQAS
-356 FERDLRERPED
+356 FERDLSERPDE
-367 VAPFFEDIEP
+367 VAPFFEEIEP
-377 EARQAILD
+377 EARQAIID
-385 VAMRDSDRYKKGV
+385 VAMRDADRYKKGV

-410 YIESI
+410 YIGSTTMAN
-415 VLDDGRDGFKC
+415 GRAGHVC
-426 GSDKGGCGHV
+426 NAEKGGCGHT
-436 WHAHTDKEMRDIF
+436 WLARSDEEMRRVF
-449 KRPVAMKVFSHQGA
+449 EKPVAMKVFSHKGA

-477 KAILH
+477 KTILH

-487 VEPATGHIKA
+487 MEPATGHIKA
-497 WVGGIDYKH
+497 WVGGIDFKH
-506 FQYDN
+506 FKYDN

-546 TCIDLPRGSD
+546 TCIDLPPGSD
-556 PPRWCPDNSDE
+556 PRDGVRTIPTRITGRW
-567 DYGEMVTLEYALA
+567 
-580 NSMNTVTAKLIKDYG
+580 
-595 TRRVIDL
+595 
-602 AHALGIESDIPNVPS
+602 
-617 IALGV
+617 
-622 AQLTLRELVSANAS
+622 
-636 LVNHGVYVQPTFIA
+636 
-650 RIEDRYGNAIY
+650 
-661 EPNQEIR
+661 
-668 QGLDDRTAYQVIQMM
+668 
-683 KGVVD
+683 
-688 GAWNEEKAKRMG
+688 
-700 TGIRLRY
+700 
-707 DSEARD
+707 
-713 YDGIRA
+713 
-719 PMAGKTG
+719 
-726 TTQNNTDGWFMG
+726 
-738 LTPDL
+738 
-743 VTGVWVGAQD
+743 
-753 PTVRF
+753 
-758 STTRLGQ
+758 
-765 GANTGLPIYGFF
+765 
-777 MKDVYADETLAVSQE
+777 
-792 DFARPESIGGDT
+792 
-804 LTCREIGELRG
+804 
-815 PTFDPLDDDDLF
+815 
-827 N
+827 

>member
-1 MLTTNSKGR
+1 
-10 ILSHT
+10 
-15 GLHLEPMKRIPWKL
+15 MKRIPWKL

-41 LAGLVGL
+41 LAGLVLL

-68 TRVYSFDGK
+68 TRVYSMDGK

-90 RFETLPPHL
+90 RFENLPPHL
-99 VEALTST
+99 VDALIST
-106 EDARFYDHSG
+106 EDARFYDHAG
-116 IDFIGLARAIAYMGK
+116 IDFIGLARAIAFMGK

-145 LFTDKYET
+145 LFTDQYET

-174 ERHYTKEEIVAL
+174 ERHYTKQEIIAL
-186 YLNRYDFIN
+186 YFNRYDFIN

-239 ELVRDRRNVVLAQM
+239 ELVQNRRNVVLSQM
-253 VKYDHLEAE
+253 AKYGHLDVAF
-262 TADSLQ
+262 ADSLQ
-268 ALPLGLQFQRV
+268 TQPLGLQFQRV

-291 TLRAELKRML
+291 TLRAKLKKML
-301 AEKDDDGAYVLAKAD
+301 AEKNEDGDHVLAKAD

-335 RMQAYAESAVH
+335 RMQEYAERAVH
-346 RHLAGELQES
+346 RHLAGELQAS
-356 FERDLRERPED
+356 FERDLRDRPEEA
-367 VAPFFEDIEP
+367 APFFEDIEP
-377 EARQAILD
+377 EVRQAIID
-385 VAMRDSDRYKKGV
+385 VAMRDSDRYKKGI
-398 GKLCPSCNRPGY
+398 GKLCPSCNRPGF
-410 YIESI
+410 YITSTT
-415 VLDDGRDGFKC
+415 LADGRAGYQC
-426 GSDKGGCGHV
+426 NGEKGGCGHT
-436 WHAHTDKEMRDIF
+436 WLARTDKEMRRVFDE
-449 KRPVAMKVFSHQGA
+449 PMAMTVFSHQGA

-487 VEPATGHIKA
+487 MEPATGHIKA
-497 WVGGIDYKH
+497 WVGGIDFKH

-546 TCIDLPRGSD
+546 TCIDLPPGSD

-602 AHALGIESDIPNVPS
+602 ARALGIKSNIPNVPS

-636 LVNHGVYVQPTFIA
+636 LVNQGVYVEPTFIA
-650 RIEDRYGNAIY
+650 RIEDRFGNPIY
-661 EPNQEIR
+661 EPVQEIR
-668 QGLDDRTAYQVIQMM
+668 QGLDERTAYRVIQMM

-688 GAWNEEKAKRMG
+688 GAWNEEKGKKMG
-700 TGIRLRY
+700 TGIRIRY
-707 DSEARD
+707 DSDARD
-713 YDGIRA
+713 YDGIRV

-777 MKDVYADETLAVSQE
+777 MKDVYADEELAVSQE
-792 DFARPESIGGDT
+792 DFLRPESIGGDT
-804 LTCREIGELRG
+804 LTCKEIGELRG